1 MAKSRKNHFAQ
12 TPADAKI
19 KDFLDMVSPSV
30 IQFNVDHYLCGNT
43 YRCVWA
49 LREYPTAT
57 DEQAI
62 LRHLGE
68 KDGITLRIYTRQVT
82 PAEEKRII
90 HNAANK
96 HRMSRS
102 STDDLQQTVTA
113 ESNLQDVVTLVSAM
127 HRNREPLLHCAVY
140 LELTAQS
147 YDQLK
152 LLQTEVLTELVRSK
166 LNVDRLM
173 LRQQQGFVSVMPS
186 GHNAF
191 GSQFERVLPA
201 SSVANL
207 YPFNYSGKTDPQ
219 GFYIGKDKYGANVI
233 VDFDKRDDDKT
244 SANILILGNS
254 GQGKSYLMKLLLLN
268 LLEAGKSAISL
279 DVEHEQKDMC
289 EAVGG
294 CFLDLMSG
302 QYRINPLE
310 PKCWDA
316 GGSPEDMD
324 APAAFRQSTRL
335 SQHISFLRDFFR
347 SYKSFTDRQ
356 IDVIEI
362 MVGRLY
368 ERWRI
373 SDSTDF
379 SRLTPLDES
388 GANLDY
394 RAIDSFYEH
403 NRVEGLAEM
412 MNYVGVANADE
423 QVLEK
428 IVAAQA
434 HHKKIDGHAP
444 GLSGN
449 DLNAYVAAGVYS
461 DHECSDMG
469 DALAKLERGQYIM
482 IREGTAA
489 RNLDA
494 LLPLLT
500 PQYYTY
506 CMFCTDDKH
515 PNDLLEKG
523 HIDYIIK
530 KAIAAGVD
538 PIIAVKCASHHAAR
552 YFLLNNRGAI
562 APGFLADFVII
573 DNFRDFNILEVYKKG
588 KLMFDGKEVAP
599 FEAPEIDPHLIKR
612 SHETFHVAHLTA
624 DDFTETRPRAV
635 LGMVPGEIVTT
646 DAGYADKIDLEN
658 DILKIAVIERHKNTH
673 HIGIGYIKGYGLK
686 SGAVATSISHDSHN
700 IIVVGTNEEDIA
712 AAANRVVELGGG
724 IVVLDHGEVLGEVRL
739 QIAGIM
745 SEEPLVD
752 VNRELENA
760 KEKAFALGVSRGVD
774 PFMTLSFMA
783 LPVIPTLRLTTR
795 GVFDTV
801 TQKYV

>member
-1 MAKSRKNHFAQ
+1 MAKSRKNYLAQ
-12 TPADAKI
+12 MPADAKI

-310 PKCWDA
+310 PKCWDD
-316 GGSPEDMD
+316 GGSPEDLD

-362 MVGRLY
+362 MMGRLY
-368 ERWRI
+368 ERWGI

-379 SRLTPLDES
+379 SRLSPEDYPILSDLYALIEQEYRNFDEGKYQLYTAAILQEILLGLHSMCKGAESKFFNGHTNVTSSRFVVFGVKGLLQASKNVRSAMLFNVLSYLSDKLLTEGNTVAALDELYIWLS
-388 GANLDY
+388 DNVAVGTTIIEYIRNCLKRVRKKESAMLLASQNLED
-394 RAIDSFYEH
+394 F
-403 NRVEGLAEM
+403 NQEG
-412 MNYVGVANADE
+412 
-423 QVLEK
+423 
-428 IVAAQA
+428 
-434 HHKKIDGHAP
+434 
-444 GLSGN
+444 
-449 DLNAYVAAGVYS
+449 
-461 DHECSDMG
+461 
-469 DALAKLERGQYIM
+469 
-482 IREGTAA
+482 IRELTKPLFAIPPHQFLFNAGAVDKKFYMD
-489 RNLDA
+489 NLQLESAEYD
-494 LLPLLT
+494 LISS
-500 PQYYTY
+500 
-506 CMFCTDDKH
+506 
-515 PNDLLEKG
+515 PNN
-523 HIDYIIK
+523 
-530 KAIAAGVD
+530 GV
-538 PIIAVKCASHHAAR
+538 CL
-552 YFLLNNRGAI
+552 F
-562 APGFLADFVII
+562 
-573 DNFRDFNILEVYKKG
+573 
-588 KLMFDGKEVAP
+588 
-599 FEAPEIDPHLIKR
+599 
-612 SHETFHVAHLTA
+612 
-624 DDFTETRPRAV
+624 
-635 LGMVPGEIVTT
+635 
-646 DAGYADKIDLEN
+646 
-658 DILKIAVIERHKNTH
+658 
-673 HIGIGYIKGYGLK
+673 K
-686 SGAVATSISHDSHN
+686 SGADRNLLDVHAPPHKHALIT
-700 IIVVGTNEEDIA
+700 
-712 AAANRVVELGGG
+712 GGEG
-724 IVVLDHGEVLGEVRL
+724 
-739 QIAGIM
+739 
-745 SEEPLVD
+745 
-752 VNRELENA
+752 
-760 KEKAFALGVSRGVD
+760 
-774 PFMTLSFMA
+774 
-783 LPVIPTLRLTTR
+783 
-795 GVFDTV
+795 
-801 TQKYV
+801 